1 MTINTTLIDNQIE
14 ELTERIYGLECSD
27 DMLFSNANGN
37 LPRWQELVAERNRL
51 MAVKW
56 RAQGRG

>member
-1 MTINTTLIDNQIE
+1 MTIDERIE
-14 ELTERIYGLECSD
+14 ELTERIYSLECSD
-27 DMLFSNANGN
+27 DGLFSNANGN